1 MLIVEKESNVNE
13 NSYRNENFKLRQGR
27 RMYLKMVLSDV
38 VQYLPS
44 VAAIIFACFLV
55 RVVYLFS
62 KSFEHLKYS
71 RLYYGRVTHTRLK
84 GGAVHHLNYP
94 IFFAYLDLKEIQSI
108 GWSLWP
114 IFKLNSPFSS
124 FASFDD
130 KQHLKDYQSQVG
142 HHKYI
147 FDQAQQVAQLQASDS
162 SLTFDRIGLLTH
174 LTYFGYCFNPI
185 SVYYLFKKQSS
196 SRPTDKEEKE
206 VLDTVI
212 AEVSN
217 TPWIE
222 MHTYVLR
229 KEIPGVQSVE
239 KEAQIQ
245 GTSMFRAIW
254 KKCFHV
260 SPFMEMDY
268 MYDFAFSSPALTSTT
283 NIPLQ
288 VRSKMLKESTGDVWF
303 TANFDISP
311 LPFTPRN
318 LLYVL
323 IFYPMQTRL
332 IQVFIHWEALKLF
345 LKGVPTFEH
354 PNGADVDFGCGI
366 TGQRLGAV
374 LWFFIAPFYKVSS
387 WVTGLMS
394 RNGSSIGISTGQ
406 ESKKVL

>member
-1 MLIVEKESNVNE
+1 MDSTLLMKEHRNFMLTSLLFTCGYFE
-13 NSYRNENFKLRQGR
+13 
-27 RMYLKMVLSDV
+27 MAV
-38 VQYLPS
+38 VDLIQYLAWICS
-44 VAAIIFACFLV
+44 VMIVCLFL
-55 RVVYLFS
+55 RVLFLFTR
-62 KSFEHLKYS
+62 KFDNLTHS
-71 RLYYGRVTHTRLK
+71 RLYFGRVTHTRLK

-114 IFKLNSPFSS
+114 IFKLNSPFST

-142 HHKYI
+142 HHKHS
-147 FDQAQQVAQLQASDS
+147 FNQAQHVAQLQASDP

-185 SVYYLFKKQSS
+185 SVYYLFKSQPS
-196 SRPTDKEEKE
+196 PTNCEETTE
-206 VLDTVI
+206 ALDTVI

-229 KEIPGVQSVE
+229 EGITGVQSIQ
-239 KEAQIQ
+239 KDACIQ
-245 GTSMFRAIW
+245 GTQMFQAIW

-268 MYDFAFSSPALTSTT
+268 MYDFAFSSPSLTSATQM
-283 NIPLQ
+283 IPLQ
-288 VRSKMLKESTGDVWF
+288 VRSKMIKESTKEVWF
-303 TANFDISP
+303 TANFDVTA
-311 LPFTPRN
+311 LAFTPRN

-345 LKGVPTFEH
+345 WKGVPTFEH
-354 PNGADVDFGCGI
+354 PEGTDVDFGYGI
-366 TGQRLGAV
+366 TGQRLGTV
-374 LWFFIAPFYKVSS
+374 LWFLIAPFYKIVS
-387 WVTGLMS
+387 WVTAGVS
-394 RNGSSIGISTGQ
+394 GSASIGIARDNSK
-406 ESKKVL
+406 KKVL